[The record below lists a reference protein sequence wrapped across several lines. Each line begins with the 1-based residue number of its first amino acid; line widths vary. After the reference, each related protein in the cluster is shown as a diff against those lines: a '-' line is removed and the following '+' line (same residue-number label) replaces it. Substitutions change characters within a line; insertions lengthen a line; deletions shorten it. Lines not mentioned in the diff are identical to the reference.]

1 MTPCSSPPRSTALQD
16 FINTDGIR
24 CLLFT
29 GDSITATTIMP
40 KMLGKGKSIYF
51 LKRSDCSLS
60 EKNVHDQVL
69 IGELTSEPLAYL
81 ERLVQD
87 IYMPLLDHP
96 ANQVGWGEVA
106 AKDIN
111 EKMLALSANVS
122 IVLGQTR
129 GTTCLPLPPV
139 NDGTGDGM
147 GKVGSAKDRTHTL
160 EGAII
165 TWTRQIKG
173 VLKMDPESAL
183 KQGLHRTFIS

>member
-1 MTPCSSPPRSTALQD
+1 MSGELIARLNAY
-16 FINTDGIR
+16 
-24 CLLFT
+24 
-29 GDSITATTIMP
+29 P
-40 KMLGKGKSIYF
+40 KMKA
-51 LKRSDCSLS
+51 
-60 EKNVHDQVL
+60 VL
-69 IGELTSEPLAYL
+69 NNLP
-81 ERLVQD
+81 
-87 IYMPLLDHP
+87 P
-96 ANQVGWGEVA
+96 
-106 AKDIN
+106 
-111 EKMLALSANVS
+111 KMLALSANVS

-183 KQGLHRTFIS
+183 KQGLHRPFTKLTRLRVS